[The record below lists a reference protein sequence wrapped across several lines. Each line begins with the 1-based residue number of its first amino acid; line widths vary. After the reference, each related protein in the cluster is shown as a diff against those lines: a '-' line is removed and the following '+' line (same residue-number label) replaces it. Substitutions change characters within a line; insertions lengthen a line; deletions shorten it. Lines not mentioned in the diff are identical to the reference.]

1 VSYTVFVNPPPDEK
15 VVAAPRREP
24 EVPHGENFMMRK
36 LFAIAI
42 QLVLLAALGFA
53 QSAATGDLHVT
64 IRDPRGGLVTNATV
78 SARNEGRGLERVATS
93 NTEGEYRFLLL
104 PPGAYTVAVE
114 APGFAKATVPEV
126 VITVGQLATLPVVMT
141 VAGAQEV
148 VNVNSAAELV
158 ETQRTSSTDTI
169 TQRRIDNLPINGRNY
184 INFALTDSR
193 LARDDTPSIGAAPT
207 SGLNMS
213 GQRARSNLVN
223 VDGEDAVGNGTNE
236 IRSTVSQEAV
246 QEFQIITN
254 GYAAEYGRASGG
266 VVNIITRSGTND
278 MHGSVFGYL
287 RNRNFQAV
295 NPFSTVSNPAFTRVQ
310 AGATFGGALQKDK
323 TFYYFSYEGTWRQE
337 TGFSSIGANNFG
349 LVPFDASAYFG
360 APPGTFPIQATP
372 EQAAFLAN
380 PPPPIPL
387 LSLQQYIFL
396 VGASSGVA
404 VTGNQPATF
413 GLLPFAP
420 PGSGPKQFPTS
431 CSVAN
436 TLCAG
441 LPASF
446 VPLNSLVGNFP
457 VTERTDL
464 YSLRLDHNFSNENRV
479 MLRAGVSPSD
489 QTGIQVQ
496 AQGPQ
501 NFGQN
506 AFSRTSNQNYHD
518 WSITGQDTLTI
529 GNNKINEFR
538 FQYARRGLLYGFSRG
553 PGGENVAVNIPGFA
567 FFGREP
573 FSFVDRTEQRY
584 QLTDNFSLAVGTHS
598 TKFGVDAN
606 YIPLSAN
613 FTVNFGGIY
622 NFGEQSL
629 FPSPFPTLNPVQ
641 AYGAGIPSNF
651 IQGVGN
657 PHDAFSNT
665 PLGAFWQDSW
675 RIRPNLTMNY
685 GVRYDVELT
694 PQFAPLNAIAAQG
707 QNFLGITQGI
717 PRDFNNVA
725 PRFGIAW
732 DPKGDG
738 KTVVR
743 GSYGLFYDHPLL
755 GLAFIADVADG
766 AQAPQVVLFP
776 GAPCSSA
783 GAPSPLNLNA
793 SNAFQGLIPGATCTP
808 PGLSQALNYLPGE
821 QRFNPAPNAPSAFVN
836 QEYLQAGVPLAIQPF
851 GFPNGKNFV
860 YAYSNQAN
868 FTIERD
874 LGHDMSFS
882 LEWNFNGGRHL
893 NRPINVNAVK
903 PQFLIQNYNIAVAAG
918 AAAPNDP
925 NGPLTVGSSGAPC
938 GVNLN
943 PGPLQG
949 QPFVSAAL
957 VSFFRPSGLNPSLGQ
972 AFLSNPLSA
981 PCVGLANQILAL
993 EGLNGACDSLT
1004 LANCVPF
1011 SDMPANISSGSSV
1024 YHGLTA
1030 NLRKRF
1036 GNHYEFLGSYTW
1048 SHAIDDSTDL
1058 QSPLEPQDNYDLKAE
1073 RSNSLFDQRHRFVF
1087 SGVYQ
1092 TGKLGGEGFARKFFS
1107 NWTFAPIFEV
1117 VSGRPFNIISGVD
1130 NNFDFSTPTDR
1141 PVIVPSGTPTDLCGS
1156 TPAASRFSPSGFLK
1170 PACFLDTPPTLDGD
1184 LGRNAGTKPYNLFTD
1199 IRVSKRIPM
1208 GERFALEGIVDAFN
1222 FINRFNVSDV
1232 NPLWNSGQVATS
1244 AFDPRQLQFA
1254 LKITW

>member
-1 VSYTVFVNPPPDEK
+1 
-15 VVAAPRREP
+15 
-24 EVPHGENFMMRK
+24 MMRK
-36 LFAIAI
+36 LFVIAI
-42 QLVLLAALGFA
+42 PLVLATLGFA
-53 QSAATGDLHVT
+53 QGAATGDLHVT
-64 IRDPRGGLVTNATV
+64 VRDPKGSLVTNATV
-78 SARNEGRGLERVATS
+78 SARNEGKGLERSVTS
-93 NTEGEYRFLLL
+93 NSEGEYRILLL
-104 PPGAYTVAVE
+104 PPGAYAVAVD
-114 APGFAKATVPEV
+114 APGFAKATLQEV
-126 VITVGQLATLPVVMT
+126 VVTVGQLAVLPVVLS

-148 VNVNSAAELV
+148 VTVSSAAELV

-223 VDGEDAVGNGTNE
+223 VDGEDAVGNSTNE

-310 AGATFGGALQKDK
+310 AGTAFGGALKKDK

-349 LVPFDASAYFG
+349 LVPFDASAFLLLPQQSYV
-360 APPGTFPIQATP
+360 IQATP
-372 EQAAFLAN
+372 QQAGFLSSI
-380 PPPPIPL
+380 PPGTMG
-387 LSLQQYIFL
+387 SAQYVIL
-396 VGASSGVA
+396 VGRSSGMALEGVWPGPA
-404 VTGNQPATF
+404 VLGGGFNGFTTSCG
-413 GLLPFAP
+413 AP
-420 PGSGPKQFPTS
+420 P
-431 CSVAN
+431 C
-436 TLCAG
+436 
-441 LPASF
+441 F
-446 VPLNSLVGNFP
+446 VPQSYVPLRSLVGNFP

-464 YSLRLDHNFSNENRV
+464 YSLRLDHNFSNNNRM
-479 MLRAGVSPSD
+479 MLRGGASPSD

-518 WSITGQDTLTI
+518 WSITGQDTWTI

-538 FQYARRGLLYGFSRG
+538 FQYARRGLLYGFSHG

-584 QLTDNFSLAVGTHS
+584 QVTDNFSLALGTHS
-598 TKFGVDAN
+598 LKFGVDAN
-606 YIPLSAN
+606 YLPLSAN

-629 FPSPFPTLNPVQ
+629 FPAPFPTLSPVQ

-675 RIRPNLTMNY
+675 RIRPNLTLNY

-725 PRFGIAW
+725 PRVGIAW

-738 KTVVR
+738 KSVVR
-743 GSYGLFYDHPLL
+743 ASYGLFYDHPLL

-766 AQAPQVVLFP
+766 AQAPQVILFP
-776 GAPCSSA
+776 GAPCSAIPAVGS
-783 GAPSPLNLNA
+783 PSPLNLNA
-793 SNAFQGLIPGATCTP
+793 SNAFQGLIPNANCTP
-808 PGLSQALNYLPGE
+808 PGLAQALNYLPGE

-836 QEYLQAGVPLAIQPF
+836 QAYLQAGVPLAIQPF

-893 NRPINVNAVK
+893 NRPINVNAVM
-903 PQFLIQNYNIAVAAG
+903 PQFLIENYTIAVAAG
-918 AAAPNDP
+918 AAAPNNP
-925 NGPLTVGSSGAPC
+925 NGPLLVGSSGAPC
-938 GVNLN
+938 GKNPN

-949 QPFVSAAL
+949 QFFVSAAL
-957 VSFFRPSGLNPSLGQ
+957 VSFFRPSGLNPSLGR
-972 AFLSNPLSA
+972 ALLTNPLSA
-981 PCVGLANQILAL
+981 PCVGIANQILAV
-993 EGLNGACDSLT
+993 EGLNGACDSVT
-1004 LANCVPF
+1004 LAHCVPF

-1058 QSPLEPQDNYDLKAE
+1058 QSPLEPQDNYNLKAE

-1092 TGKLGGEGFARKFFS
+1092 SGKLGGSGFVGKFFS
-1107 NWTFAPIFEV
+1107 DWTLAPIFEV

-1141 PVIVPSGTPTDLCGS
+1141 PVIVAANTPSDLCGS
-1156 TPAASRFSPSGFLK
+1156 TPAASRFSPTGFLK
-1170 PACFLDTPPTLDGD
+1170 PACFLDTPPTLVGN
-1184 LGRNAGTKPYNLFTD
+1184 LGRNAGTKPYDLFTD
-1199 IRVSKRIPM
+1199 IRISKRIPL

-1222 FINRFNVSDV
+1222 YINRFNVSDV
-1232 NPLWNSGQVATS
+1232 NPLWDSGQKATS

-1254 LKITW
+1254 LKATW